1 MDRCTALKVKFDSD
15 LMLGIGFETKI
26 RPTATVTMS
35 AEVDGNKL
43 DEGGHKVGL
52 SFDLEA

>member
-1 MDRCTALKVKFDSD
+1 
-15 LMLGIGFETKI
+15 MLGIGFETKI